1 MRLKMLERLRL
12 VTTLV
17 PMALCCA
24 CFQGKVGDL
33 KMESKSVELGGAET
47 VSVELKIGVGEL
59 RVSGGTKKLLEADF
73 VYNVPPWKPEV
84 KYEVR
89 GGHGLLSIKQPT
101 FGSNAM
107 GNTRNEWNLSLNDA
121 VPMDLKIECGVGKSN
136 FELGGLMLTG
146 LDVQTGVGETTL
158 DLIGDWKRD
167 LRANVK
173 GGIGQLTLRVPDKIG
188 VRVQAEKAIGS
199 IHSTGLRKEDKAYVN
214 DAFGKSKV
222 TLDFHIQAGIG
233 EIRLESG
240 G

>member
-1 MRLKMLERLRL
+1 
-12 VTTLV
+12 
-17 PMALCCA
+17 MALCCA
-24 CFQGKVGDL
+24 CFQAKVGDL
-33 KMESKSVELGGAET
+33 KMESKSVELGRAET

-59 RVSGGTKKLLEADF
+59 RVSGGAKKLLEADF
-73 VYNVPPWKPEV
+73 LYNVPPWKP
-84 KYEVR
+84 
-89 GGHGLLSIKQPT
+89 
-101 FGSNAM
+101 
-107 GNTRNEWNLSLNDA
+107 EWNLSLNDA

-167 LRANVK
+167 LRATVK
-173 GGIGQLTLRVPDKIG
+173 GGIGELTLRVPDKVG
-188 VRVQAEKAIGS
+188 VRVQAQKAIGS
-199 IHSTGLRKEDKAYVN
+199 IHSTGLRKEDNAYVN

>member
-1 MRLKMLERLRL
+1 MRLKILERLRL
-12 VTTLV
+12 VTTLLL
-17 PMALCCA
+17 MALCCA
-24 CFQGKVGDL
+24 CFQAKVGDL
-33 KMESKSVELGGAET
+33 KMESKSVELGRAET

-59 RVSGGTKKLLEADF
+59 RVSGGAKKLLEADF
-73 VYNVPPWKPEV
+73 LYNVPPWKPEV
-84 KYEVR
+84 KYEVQ
-89 GGHGLLSIKQPT
+89 GSQGLLSIKQPN
-101 FGSNAM
+101 FGSNAI

-167 LRANVK
+167 LRATVK
-173 GGIGQLTLRVPDKIG
+173 GGIGELTLRVPDKIG

-199 IHSTGLRKEDKAYVN
+199 IHSTGLRKEDNAYVN